1 MDNWFFLGCVAV
13 LVVIFVI
20 AAIIKKKISA
30 EQKSND
36 PSDIYP
42 MW

>member
-1 MDNWFFLGCVAV
+1 MDNWFFWGGLAALGAV
-13 LVVIFVI
+13 FII
-20 AAIIKKKISA
+20 AAIIKKKRSA
-30 EQKSND
+30 NRKSDD

>member
-1 MDNWFFLGCVAV
+1 MDNWFFWGGLAV
-13 LVVIFVI
+13 LAAIFAI
-20 AAIIKKKISA
+20 AAIIKKKSVD
-30 EQKSND
+30 QKSDD